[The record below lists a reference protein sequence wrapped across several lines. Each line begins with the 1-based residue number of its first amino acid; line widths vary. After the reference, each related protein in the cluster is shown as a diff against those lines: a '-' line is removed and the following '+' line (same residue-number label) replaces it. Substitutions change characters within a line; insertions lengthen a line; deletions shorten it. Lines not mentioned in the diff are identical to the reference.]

1 MESQKFNLCWNEFDK
16 AASQTLKNLIS
27 DQEFTDVTLT
37 CDDDNQMQAHKI
49 VLSSCSPVFRR
60 MLLKNPHP
68 HPLIHLRGVSHAELK
83 SVIEFIYLG
92 QTEVGQNQL
101 PYFMSVARDLEI
113 RGLSEDLPSVR
124 QADVENIEHFNVED
138 IADQSD
144 QIVSQDKQEQVQ
156 NVSYDMQD
164 VNNIL
169 VSEKIEEKY
178 YCDAEKCDFKTKSAS
193 HLKLHKKSVH
203 EGIKHQCD
211 QCERS
216 YNFPGDLRRHKK
228 TTHMGLRY
236 PCSYCDFT
244 ASQTQTLKN
253 HINKHHSFANIIVT
267 E

>member
-1 MESQKFNLCWNEFDK
+1 MDSQKFNLCWNEFEI
-16 AASQTLKNLIS
+16 AASQTLKNLLS

-37 CDDDNQMQAHKI
+37 CDDDKQIHAHKI

-68 HPLIHLRGVSHAELK
+68 HPLIHLRGVSHSELK
-83 SVIEFIYLG
+83 SVVEFLYLG
-92 QTEVGQNQL
+92 QTEVGQHQL

-113 RGLSEDLPSVR
+113 RGLAENLPNVR
-124 QADVENIEHFNVED
+124 QAEVEDIEHFDVEY
-138 IADQSD
+138 IADQAD
-144 QIVSQDKQEQVQ
+144 PIVSPSKAEQDE
-156 NVSYDMQD
+156 NISFEMQ
-164 VNNIL
+164 
-169 VSEKIEEKY
+169 EKIEEKY
-178 YCDAEKCDFKTKSAS
+178 YCDADKCDFKTKSAS

-211 QCERS
+211 QCDRS

-228 TTHMGLRY
+228 TTHEGLRY
-236 PCSYCDFT
+236 PCTHCDFT

-253 HINKHHSFANIIVT
+253 HINKHHSYASIHVT